1 MKVITLISSIM
12 TCLPLANACYDVGS
26 KPIQVGYTSKICLVF
41 NGKSRISFDV
51 FADKMTALQFGGSSA
66 STEVNIKGNDVQ
78 DALQTQTGDWSFIQ
92 VTAGTEAAKAGES
105 SVFKSPYKVYKR
117 PYFVVP
123 PPEGLQYRD
132 QFWPL
137 NFPVYTA
144 IVSVNLGIVTG
155 ITWDDGC
162 FFCISTRCKDTTM
175 RIVRNANE
183 TAAITTPNRIH
194 ADYQIMTSMDAD
206 LEFSATGST
215 YWKSVV
221 GSNCFQTNSYC
232 KEQTKKTM
240 EDHQKEIEAWTAAGS
255 DPKTKPAVPV
265 ILPCDLSVY
274 IVFTGTDVN
283 GRYLKSAG
291 LRFSRFKSY
300 SIGTLYK
307 SASAVVQNY
316 LVANDLA

>member
-1 MKVITLISSIM
+1 LFRFPILYSKCCLRSILSNLHFHTDSLLLPILIS
-12 TCLPLANACYDVGS
+12 T
-26 KPIQVGYTSKICLVF
+26 
-41 NGKSRISFDV
+41 
-51 FADKMTALQFGGSSA
+51 GSSA
-66 STEVNIKGNDVQ
+66 STEVNIRGNDVQ

-92 VTAGTEAAKAGES
+92 VTAGTESAKAGETA
-105 SVFKSPYKVYKR
+105 VFKSPYKVYKR
-117 PYFVVP
+117 PYYVVP
-123 PPEGLQYRD
+123 PPEGNQYLEK
-132 QFWPL
+132 FWPL

-144 IVSVNLGIVTG
+144 IISVNLGLVTG

-162 FFCISTRCKDTTM
+162 FFCITTRCKDTTM

-183 TAAITTPNRIH
+183 TAALNPKTANRKY

-221 GSNCFQTNSYC
+221 GSNCFQTNSFC
-232 KEQTKKTM
+232 KDQTAATM
-240 EDHQKEIEAWTAAGS
+240 AAHQKEVDAWTAAGS
-255 DPKTKPAVPV
+255 DPKTKPVVPE

-274 IVFTGTDVN
+274 VVFTGTDVN

-307 SASAVVQNY
+307 SASAVIQNY